1 MDEDILTKPGITLQK
16 LRILIAVANEGKF
29 SKAGDKLGITQPAVS
44 LQVKELEIF
53 LGASIF
59 ERISTG
65 VKPTELGQQLIIY
78 ARQILSL
85 TLDLEN
91 SARQYSNLELGSL
104 NVGASSTPGDYILP
118 MIIKDFHSSYP
129 GINITLSITN
139 TETVINQLIERKI
152 DIGVGGKENTLPEIQ
167 SFELDKD
174 DIIIVSPPKLAEA
187 FAGKNLQDIANL
199 ALVFREKG
207 SATRT
212 VAEDYL
218 KQKGI
223 ALKNILELG
232 SNEAVK
238 SAVKYGAGSAMLSR
252 HAVKEDLDAGH
263 LCKIE
268 HDDWDCS
275 RNLYVYQIA
284 KSITT
289 PAHSK
294 FINSLEGWN
303 KNR

>member
-1 MDEDILTKPGITLQK
+1 MDKHILTKPGITLQK

-29 SKAGDKLGITQPAVS
+29 SQAGDKLGITQPAVS
-44 LQVKELEIF
+44 LQVKELEKF

-59 ERISTG
+59 QRIPTG

-85 TLDLEN
+85 TIDLEN
-91 SARQYSNLELGSL
+91 SARQYSNLKHGSL

-118 MIIKDFHSSYP
+118 MIIKDFRSNYP

-139 TETVINQLIERKI
+139 TETVINQLIERRI
-152 DIGVGGKENTLPEIQ
+152 DIGIGGKENTLPEIH

-174 DIIIVSPPKLAEA
+174 DIIIVSPPKLGEV
-187 FAGKNLQDIANL
+187 FVGKNLQDIAD
-199 ALVFREKG
+199 AGLVFREKG

-212 VAEDYL
+212 VAEEYL
-218 KQKGI
+218 KKKGI
-223 ALKNILELG
+223 VLNNILELG

-252 HAVKEDLDAGH
+252 HAVKEELESRH
-263 LCKIE
+263 LFKIE
-268 HDDWDCS
+268 HENWNCS
-275 RNLYVYQIA
+275 RSLYVYQIA
-284 KSITT
+284 KSTTT

-294 FINSLEGWN
+294 FIKSLKGWS
-303 KNR
+303 KNH